1 MNESQTD
8 GGVESETPLNFQPKT
23 QADHLALEIARAF
36 KEESKLLLY
45 RVLCENF
52 NDQVVKKAFDAVMN
66 VPDEK
71 IKKSRAALFAYLL
84 KKYAKRK

>member
-1 MNESQTD
+1 MQELRTP
-8 GGVESETPLNFQPKT
+8 GGDNKTPLDFEPKT
-23 QADHLALEIARAF
+23 KADYLALKIARAF
-36 KEESKLLLY
+36 NEESKLPLY

-52 NDQVVKKAFDAVMN
+52 NDQVVKKAFDDVMN
-66 VPDEK
+66 VPEEK

>member
-1 MNESQTD
+1 MQENQTAS
-8 GGVESETPLNFQPKT
+8 GENKIPLSFQPKT
-23 QADHLALEIARAF
+23 KPDYLAMKIAKAF
-36 KEESKLLLY
+36 NEESKLPLY

-52 NDQVVKKAFDAVMN
+52 NDQIVKKAFDEVMN

>member
-1 MNESQTD
+1 MTERQTPNGD
-8 GGVESETPLNFQPKT
+8 DKAPLGFQPKT
-23 QADHLALEIARAF
+23 KADYLALKIARAF
-36 KEESKLLLY
+36 NEESKLPLY

-52 NDQVVKKAFDAVMN
+52 NDQIVNKAFAEVMN
-66 VPDEK
+66 VPNEK